1 MEKYTDS
8 SFHELTKHGTNEFP
22 FATYGDSYKVCK
34 DRFYYSHYHEEL
46 EIIYA
51 RRNDIDVI
59 VNDTEYHL
67 DEGESLLINSNNIH
81 RICHSE
87 YPESTVVSNV
97 FSNKLIRLPIPDIL
111 DALNKRYE
119 AIPIKDNKINQ
130 TIWRMI
136 LSGREKEN
144 GYQLSIISNI
154 FEVFSYIY
162 SNYNELK
169 PIESN
174 NKNNDRIRQALSFIK
189 SNYNNQITLSDIS
202 KECYLSEGETIRL
215 FNKYI
220 GDSPIN
226 YLINYRINVATTMLL
241 NEDMSITD
249 IATSTGFSSSNYF
262 TIAFKKITGMTPKEY
277 KKKKGLLRN

>member
-1 MEKYTDS
+1 
-8 SFHELTKHGTNEFP
+8 
-22 FATYGDSYKVCK
+22 
-34 DRFYYSHYHEEL
+34 
-46 EIIYA
+46 
-51 RRNDIDVI
+51 
-59 VNDTEYHL
+59 
-67 DEGESLLINSNNIH
+67 
-81 RICHSE
+81 
-87 YPESTVVSNV
+87 
-97 FSNKLIRLPIPDIL
+97 
-111 DALNKRYE
+111 
-119 AIPIKDNKINQ
+119 
-130 TIWRMI
+130 MI

-174 NKNNDRIRQALSFIK
+174 NKNNDRIKQALSFIK

-226 YLINYRINVATTMLL
+226 YLIKYRINVATTMLL